1 MPPPGVS
8 VLFDADQIAARLR
21 GLAGEIAAAMG
32 PDILLVSILKG
43 SFVFSADLIR
53 ALYHA
58 GMRPEV
64 DFLTLASYG
73 AGTQSRGAVRLARDL
88 DDPVAGRSVLLVDD
102 ILESGRTL
110 AFARDLLRQRG
121 AAVVKLAVFL
131 DKPVPR
137 AVPCEADFCAFLCP
151 ERFVVGYGLDHAHRY
166 RELPFVGVLEGM

>member
-1 MPPPGVS
+1 MPPPGIS

-21 GLAGEIAAAMG
+21 DLAAEIAAAMG
-32 PDILLVSILKG
+32 PDILLVPILKG

-64 DFLTLASYG
+64 DFLTLSSYG
-73 AGTQSRGAVRLARDL
+73 AGTQSSGAVRIARDV
-88 DDPVAGRSVLLVDD
+88 DDPVVGRSVLLVDD

-110 AFARDLLRQRG
+110 SFARNLMQQRG
-121 AAVVKLAVFL
+121 AAVVKIAVFL

-137 AVPCEADFCAFLCP
+137 AVPCEADFRAFICP
-151 ERFVVGYGLDHAHRY
+151 QRFVIGYGLDHAHRY
-166 RELPFVGVLEGM
+166 RELPFVGALDGM